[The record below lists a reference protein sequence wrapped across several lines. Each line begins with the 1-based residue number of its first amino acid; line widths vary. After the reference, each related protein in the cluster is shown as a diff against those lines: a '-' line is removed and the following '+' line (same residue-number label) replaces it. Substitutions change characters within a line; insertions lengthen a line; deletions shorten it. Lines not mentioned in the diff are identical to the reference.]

1 VTDVEP
7 FAVLGLDQDATLDD
21 VRAARR
27 RLAFELHPDRTAGDP
42 VAARRMQEVNVAF
55 DRAVRLILRRGE
67 GPTVSAAS
75 APSASASSRSSPPSP
90 PSTSGGRRVGSVW
103 SDVASFTI
111 ECAPAEAFERL
122 FVVSHWVG
130 EPLHADPPDIL
141 EVHLKEP
148 TPCYCRFELMPEGA
162 ATMVSIIV
170 GTIEPWMTTIPPTDV
185 VRDLFVA
192 LVNQFGAGDEY
203 RDSTR

>member
-1 VTDVEP
+1 VTEVEP

-55 DRAVRLILRRGE
+55 DLAVRSILRRGE
-67 GPTVSAAS
+67 GPTVSAV
-75 APSASASSRSSPPSP
+75 
-90 PSTSGGRRVGSVW
+90 RRVSSVW

-111 ECAPAEAFERL
+111 DCAPAEAFERL

-141 EVHLKEP
+141 EVHLNEP

-170 GTIEPWMTTIPPTDV
+170 GTIEPWMTAIPPTDV

>member
-7 FAVLGLDQDATLDD
+7 FAVLGLDEDATLDD

-27 RLAFELHPDRTAGDP
+27 RLAFELHPDRTSGDP

-55 DRAVRLILRRGE
+55 DRAVRMILRRGQS
-67 GPTVSAAS
+67 PPIS
-75 APSASASSRSSPPSP
+75 APPAPSP
-90 PSTSGGRRVGSVW
+90 SSTSGVRRVGGLW

-111 ECAPAEAFERL
+111 DCAPAEAFERL
-122 FVVSHWVG
+122 FIVSHWVG

-141 EVHLKEP
+141 EVHLHEP
-148 TPCYCRFELMPEGA
+148 TPCYCRFELLPEGA
-162 ATMVSIIV
+162 ATMVSIVV
-170 GTIEPWMTTIPPTDV
+170 GTIEPWMTSVPPTDT

-192 LVNQFGAGDEY
+192 LVNQFGGGDEY

>member
-7 FAVLGLDQDATLDD
+7 FEVLGLDPDATLED

-27 RLAFELHPDRTAGDP
+27 RLAFELHPDRTSGDP

-55 DRAVRLILRRGE
+55 DRAVRTILRRGA
-67 GPTVSAAS
+67 GPPERPATDGHPAQ
-75 APSASASSRSSPPSP
+75 PSP
-90 PSTSGGRRVGSVW
+90 WTRPPSGGRRPGSVW

-111 ECAPAEAFERL
+111 DCAPAEAFERL

-141 EVHLKEP
+141 EVHLHEP
-148 TPCYCRFELMPEGA
+148 TPCYCRFELLPEGA

-170 GTIEPWMTTIPPTDV
+170 GTIEPWMTSVPPTDV

-192 LVNQFGAGDEY
+192 LVNQLGAGGEY
-203 RDSTR
+203 RDGTR

>member
-1 VTDVEP
+1 
-7 FAVLGLDQDATLDD
+7 

-27 RLAFELHPDRTAGDP
+27 RLAFELHPDRAAGDP

-55 DRAVRLILRRGE
+55 DLAVRTILRRGQ
-67 GPTVSAAS
+67 GPTVSAPPA
-75 APSASASSRSSPPSP
+75 PSP
-90 PSTSGGRRVGSVW
+90 PSTAPPSRPSTSGVRRVGSVW

-111 ECAPAEAFERL
+111 DCAPAEAFERL

-141 EVHLKEP
+141 EVHLDEP

-162 ATMVSIIV
+162 ATMVSITV
-170 GTIEPWMTTIPPTDV
+170 GTIEPWMTSAPPTDV

-203 RDSTR
+203 RDKAR